1 MQYQYQYQY
10 EYNRIYR
17 RPCLDSSTHSLVT
30 NMQRLA
36 AANPPPLTATTPN
49 EKQKFP
55 SFSSRHRLLPQKLG
69 IIIAP

>member
-1 MQYQYQYQY
+1 MSTI
-10 EYNRIYR
+10 EYIAD
-17 RPCLDSSTHSLVT
+17 LVLTHRLIHLSR

>member
-1 MQYQYQYQY
+1 
-10 EYNRIYR
+10 
-17 RPCLDSSTHSLVT
+17 
-30 NMQRLA
+30 MQRLA